1 MLLGCSLLYFC
12 ILGQF
17 PKAQIQGL
25 LFSDRFSSSLVWL
38 LPVLRFIHLFSLS
51 FYSAISL
58 DLFFNNHFRIES
70 KINKMPWSFVN
81 RARLVVFFLVILLIS
96 IEFERKFNSFNL
108 VPLATGNFWVGGV
121 RMYISVTIKR
131 YRAIKEV
138 GKIKMS
144 VGVIAYY
151 KLVQVCQA
159 EYFRQ
164 LLKPVT

>member
-1 MLLGCSLLYFC
+1 
-12 ILGQF
+12 
-17 PKAQIQGL
+17 
-25 LFSDRFSSSLVWL
+25 
-38 LPVLRFIHLFSLS
+38 
-51 FYSAISL
+51 
-58 DLFFNNHFRIES
+58 
-70 KINKMPWSFVN
+70 MPWSFVN
-81 RARLVVFFLVILLIS
+81 CGIRFLQL
-96 IEFERKFNSFNL
+96 SF
-108 VPLATGNFWVGGV
+108 AIGKFWVGGV

>member
-1 MLLGCSLLYFC
+1 MRRRVDSTIHINRQTSANPGVS
-12 ILGQF
+12 
-17 PKAQIQGL
+17 
-25 LFSDRFSSSLVWL
+25 FSDQFSSFLVWL
-38 LPVLRFIHLFSLS
+38 LLVFRFIHLSSCFAKGLG
-51 FYSAISL
+51 
-58 DLFFNNHFRIES
+58 LFFNNHFGIES
-70 KINKMPWSFVN
+70 KIHKMPWSFVN
-81 RARLVVFFLVILLIS
+81 CVRLVVFFLVILG
-96 IEFERKFNSFNL
+96 FNSFNL
-108 VPLATGNFWVGGV
+108 VPLAIGKFWVGGV
-121 RMYISVTIKR
+121 IMYISVTIKR

>member
-1 MLLGCSLLYFC
+1 
-12 ILGQF
+12 
-17 PKAQIQGL
+17 
-25 LFSDRFSSSLVWL
+25 
-38 LPVLRFIHLFSLS
+38 
-51 FYSAISL
+51 
-58 DLFFNNHFRIES
+58 
-70 KINKMPWSFVN
+70 
-81 RARLVVFFLVILLIS
+81 
-96 IEFERKFNSFNL
+96 
-108 VPLATGNFWVGGV
+108 
-121 RMYISVTIKR
+121 MYISVTIKR